1 MPSYSYSAMN
11 ENGRVIRGTIAGEN
25 DLDLEV
31 RLKDLG
37 LDLINY
43 KELREK
49 KAGIGSRIR
58 TKDLILMCLHLEQ
71 LNRAGVPIHESLQ
84 DVRDAT
90 ESLKLRDVVA
100 DLCERVKSGEKLSEA
115 MAHYP
120 NVFGNVFVGL
130 VKAGEL
136 NGNLTD
142 SFVHMSDHMKW
153 TSDLK
158 RKVKKAAT
166 YPIVLLVVMSLVI
179 TILMLFVV
187 PKLIDFLLNQGFAIP
202 IHTRALIAVSHAFHD
217 YWYLIFGIPIGFAI
231 LIRVLYVTSE
241 AFAYKMDKLFIN
253 APLIGPVIRKIN
265 MARFTHFFSVMF
277 KSGIDILESLEAAKD
292 VVGNRVIIESIET
305 AIRSVTEG
313 NSLTA
318 SLRISNQF
326 PNLVIRM
333 FKVGEDSGNMNDALE
348 NVNFFYNREVNDAV
362 DGMVA
367 MVQPILT
374 SVMGALI
381 FWVIASV
388 FGPLY
393 QSFQNMK
400 F

>member
-11 ENGRVIRGTIAGEN
+11 EMGRVIRGTIVGEN
-25 DLDLEV
+25 EIDLEV

-37 LDLINY
+37 LDLVNY

-49 KAGIGSRIR
+49 KAGFGSRIR
-58 TKDLILMCLHLEQ
+58 QKDLLLMCLHLEQ
-71 LNRAGVPIHESLQ
+71 LNRAGVPIHEALQ

-90 ESLKLRDVVA
+90 DSLKLRDVVS
-100 DLCERVKSGEKLSEA
+100 DIGERVKSGERLSEA

-120 NVFGNVFVGL
+120 NVFGSVFVGL

-136 NGNLTD
+136 NGNLTE

-153 TSDLK
+153 TTDLK
-158 RKVKKAAT
+158 RKVKKAVT
-166 YPIVLLVVMSLVI
+166 YPMVLLVVMSLVI

-187 PKLIDFLLNQGFAIP
+187 PKLIDFIVNQGFHIP
-202 IHTRALIAVSHAFHD
+202 IHTRALIAVSHAFEN
-217 YWYLIFGIPIGFAI
+217 YWYIIFGVPIMTTISLRLAY
-231 LIRVLYVTSE
+231 RTSE
-241 AFAYKMDKLFIN
+241 AFAYKVDKVFLNLPI
-253 APLIGPVIRKIN
+253 IGQTIRKIN

-277 KSGIDILESLEAAKD
+277 KSGIDIIDSLEAAKE
-292 VVGNRVIIESIET
+292 VVGNRVIIESIDT
-305 AIRSVTEG
+305 VIRSVTEG

-318 SLRISNQF
+318 SLRISSQF

-333 FKVGEDSGNMNDALE
+333 FKVGEDSGNMNEALE
-348 NVNFFYNREVNDAV
+348 NINFFYNREVNDSV

-374 SVMGALI
+374 AVMGALI

-393 QSFQNMK
+393 QSFSNMK